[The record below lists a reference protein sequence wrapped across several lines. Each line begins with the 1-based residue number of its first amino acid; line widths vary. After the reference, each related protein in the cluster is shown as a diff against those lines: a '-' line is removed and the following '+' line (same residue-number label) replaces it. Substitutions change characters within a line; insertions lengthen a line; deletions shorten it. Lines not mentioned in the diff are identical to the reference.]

1 MTTRRE
7 LILADIATR
16 LASAPSIGAPVY
28 RSRVSPFQ
36 RSEAPAVIVE
46 PVQDQASQPVIPKLD
61 WMLTVRISVLVRASI
76 PDQSADAIV
85 QAIHTKMTADL
96 TLGGLAYDVQPTS
109 VGWEFVESDV
119 PTGMVTYDFIILYRT
134 NLQDIAQG

>member
-28 RSRVSPFQ
+28 RSRVTPMA
-36 RSEAPAVIVE
+36 RGETPAVIVE
-46 PVQDQASQPVIPKLD
+46 PVQDSASQPVIPKLD
-61 WMLTVRISVLVRASI
+61 WMLTVRVSVIVRASI
-76 PDQSADAIV
+76 PDQAADSIL

-109 VGWEFVESDV
+109 TAWEFVESDV
-119 PTGMVTYDFIILYRT
+119 PTGMITYDFMVLYRT
-134 NLQDIAQG
+134 ALQDLTQE

>member
-28 RSRVSPFQ
+28 RSRVTPMS
-36 RSEAPAVIVE
+36 RGETPAVIVE
-46 PVQDQASQPVIPKLD
+46 PVQDSASQPVIPKLD
-61 WMLTVRISVLVRASI
+61 WMLTVRVSVIVRASI
-76 PDQSADAIV
+76 PDQAADSIL

-109 VGWEFVESDV
+109 TAWEFVESDV
-119 PTGMVTYDFIILYRT
+119 PTGMITYDFMVLYRT
-134 NLQDIAQG
+134 DLQDLTQG